1 MEGVVA
7 VVVLLSSMV
16 LEWPNGRGGSWK
28 DNPWG
33 GCLKLQPP
41 GSGEEG
47 PWQKEVVNGRSG
59 YGRSEGWKEVTS
71 SWAAGGACW
80 EEEGRDKG
88 DVDGGLLLLTNLRVS
103 LPGW

>member
-1 MEGVVA
+1 MVRKVRGRRK
-7 VVVLLSSMV
+7 SST
-16 LEWPNGRGGSWK
+16 R
-28 DNPWG
+28 
-33 GCLKLQPP
+33 
-41 GSGEEG
+41 
-47 PWQKEVVNGRSG
+47 RSG

-71 SWAAGGACW
+71 RWAAGGACW